1 MSQDNETI
9 KRFKERVDNGLSVK
23 LEQPHSIDELT
34 PEQIAQTIGR
44 GRKALEAIQYD
55 AERNSVP
62 PRPKIG
68 NTDLKPVNDEITP
81 VDWGLEL
88 DPSEVKQAIQEQEN
102 INTLDDLIIGTIRI
116 SPKTQLATYKW
127 SAIASLLALI
137 LKVSGCV

>member
-1 MSQDNETI
+1 MSTEDPTDSEEL
-9 KRFKERVDNGLSVK
+9 KRFNERMDNGNLAF
-23 LEQPHSIDELT
+23 E
-34 PEQIAQTIGR
+34 
-44 GRKALEAIQYD
+44 ALRIES
-55 AERNSVP
+55 ERNSVP

-88 DPSEVKQAIQEQEN
+88 SPEEVKQGIKEQEDR
-102 INTLDDLIIGTIRI
+102 NTLDDLIIGTIRI